1 MIKKISLGVAVLL
14 IVLIV
19 ITMPKIMI
27 LTDLAVI
34 VTGEFIL
41 EGTIDTGDHLSFKHR
56 VDNSHQLLQEI
67 DVLYFNK
74 KLFEIEVHMMDKLL
88 LAIPTIHNGYI
99 SMTPEK
105 NNELSFREKYLLLNY
120 LMTHISREE
129 DDIKIE
135 FNQEALDD
143 LSYKLTGYN
152 LNDSIINSTEDKMGS
167 NFLNDKIDFN
177 VISGEIVFGD
187 KSEIAI
193 VLDIDDLHLKA
204 NYNKGQQLIYIDRP
218 IVKHNEIKMIMDKL
232 GNLVK

>member
-1 MIKKISLGVAVLL
+1 
-14 IVLIV
+14 
-19 ITMPKIMI
+19 
-27 LTDLAVI
+27 
-34 VTGEFIL
+34 
-41 EGTIDTGDHLSFKHR
+41 